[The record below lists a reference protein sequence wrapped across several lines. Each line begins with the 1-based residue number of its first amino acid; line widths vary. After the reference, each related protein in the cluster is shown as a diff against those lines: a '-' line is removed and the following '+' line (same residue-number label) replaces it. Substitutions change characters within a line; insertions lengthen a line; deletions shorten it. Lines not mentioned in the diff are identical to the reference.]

1 MKPCLDKSDL
11 ILFESVLKDSLE
23 TVVSFSAYSLYFPRE
38 IPSIMYQGREIVPVV
53 EKDRVLL
60 PLVHDGRF
68 LGIFMARGTD
78 PDHMQAISSDLPG
91 IISLC
96 LDKVLLQ
103 KQCITDAITGLYNQE
118 RFQQL
123 LEKAVEDIQARLTLG
138 PAASMDSGLD
148 RYSATFCVMLINPD
162 RFKRINETFG
172 YAFGNQVLYELAEHV
187 RMELP
192 EQAVSARL
200 CNDTLAVFWP
210 QAPVARCRELAENL
224 RNKVSSLVFEYPVSG
239 EKISLRAGVGWSIF
253 PQDLKGPQ
261 FQRSAF
267 ELAHLVCRKA
277 GEALNVAKEN
287 HSNKAFAFSQILQ
300 HGGVVLEVL
309 PLNRLVVNLGK
320 NMDALEG
327 QKFMVWSQKFNGQS
341 QSIKKAGHSPS
352 GTYPAIHKG
361 EIAIQEVQEEVSIAE
376 ILYLNDP
383 AWKIEPGDKLSL
395 LAEKESLLEKQ
406 DMLNKDIQPRDLFTG
421 LYSYR
426 DFLSLWTRAR
436 VQDECF
442 CMAMLKLEYPG
453 QDSQS
458 KGIDGENLVQEI
470 IRLVD
475 RKFAPQPLSGRYSS
489 TCMVFY
495 FSGQNSQSLKEPWVL
510 LLEEI
515 KSGLHVPASLAL
527 ADFPCLSYS
536 KTDTLEN
543 CRKALE
549 HARLTTPP
557 KVACFDSL
565 TLTVS
570 ADSLFSQGDTFAA
583 LEEYKQALAA
593 DENNLLARNSLA
605 ICYARLGRLELARQ
619 HFQEITAR
627 DSENLMAWY
636 NLGCVCLKQGDSQEA
651 ANLFAKCLE
660 IDSSHAFSLLR
671 LGQLAENSAEFEKAA
686 RCYQDAGRT
695 RDGASLA
702 PRHLARLAWKQDQKE
717 ESREFLHQA
726 LLQDPRDAFSLNLMA
741 RMYLES
747 GDDPEIAESLA
758 RQSVA
763 LRPDVSEFWLDL
775 ADIFRARDKS
785 EQEAQARARA
795 NG

>member
-1 MKPCLDKSDL
+1 MKPSLDKSDL
-11 ILFESVLKDSLE
+11 ILFESVLRDSLQA
-23 TVVSFSAYSLYFPRE
+23 VISFSAYSLYFPQD
-38 IPSIMYQGREIVPVV
+38 IPSIMYQDQEIVPAV
-53 EKDRVLL
+53 EKDRILL

-78 PDHMQAISSDLPG
+78 RDRMHALSSNLPG

-96 LDKVLLQ
+96 LDKILLQ
-103 KQCITDAITGLYNQE
+103 KQCITDSITGLYNQE
-118 RFQQL
+118 KFQQI
-123 LEKAVEDIQARLTLG
+123 LEKAVEDIQASLTLG

-172 YAFGNQVLYELAEHV
+172 YTFGNQVLSELAEHI
-187 RMELP
+187 RKELP

-210 QAPVARCRELAENL
+210 QAPAARCRELAGNL
-224 RNKVSSLVFEYPVSG
+224 RSRISSLVFEFPVSG
-239 EKISLRAGVGWSIF
+239 EKISLSAGIGWSLF
-253 PQDLKGPQ
+253 PQDVKGPQ
-261 FQRSAF
+261 FQRSSF
-267 ELAHLVCRKA
+267 ELARLVCRKA
-277 GEALNVAKEN
+277 EEALKVSKEN
-287 HSNKAFAFSQILQ
+287 HGSKAFAFSQILQ
-300 HGGVVLEVL
+300 HGGVILEVL
-309 PLNRLVVNLGK
+309 PLNRLVINLGK
-320 NMDALEG
+320 NMDAIEG
-327 QKFMVWSQKFNGQS
+327 QKFLVWSQKFNGQS
-341 QSIKKAGHSPS
+341 QSIKKAGHYTS

-406 DMLNKDIQPRDLFTG
+406 DILPRDIQPRDLFTG

-436 VQDECF
+436 IQDESF

-453 QDSQS
+453 RDTQS

-475 RKFAPQPLSGRYSS
+475 RIFDPQPLSGRYSS

-495 FSGQNSQSLKEPWVL
+495 FSGQNSSSLKEPWL
-510 LLEEI
+510 NLLEEI
-515 KSGLHVPASLAL
+515 KSSLHIQASLAL

-557 KVACFDSL
+557 RMACFDSL

-605 ICYARLGRLELARQ
+605 ICYARLGRLELAGQ
-619 HFQEITAR
+619 HFKEITAR

-651 ANLFAKCLE
+651 AGLFERCLE
-660 IDSSHAFSLLR
+660 IDSSHAYSLLR
-671 LGQLAENSAEFEKAA
+671 LGQLAENSEEFEKAA
-686 RCYQDAGRT
+686 RCYQDAGQT
-695 RDGASLA
+695 RDGAGLA

-717 ESREFLHQA
+717 QSREFLHQA

-741 RMYLES
+741 RIYLDS

-775 ADIFRARDKS
+775 ADILRAGNKS
-785 EQEAQARARA
+785 GQEAQARARA
-795 NG
+795 SG